1 MTPPISD
8 EDIETAIAA
17 EREHGS
23 KSAAAAVLGWTRS
36 KVQRCFRRAAERGLL
51 GTEPVLPGYY
61 ISKETAV
68 YDKDGELVREFIQQ
82 KPEKGEEFAVPP
94 GHTIK
99 GVSALVDPAGR
110 EIVKWVKTAADKQAS
125 TLFTAIEAAIS
136 SYSGCVSLPPAPQY
150 TSAETLTVYPIVDLH
165 LGLYAWAAETGA
177 SFDLDIAS
185 DLLRGSVKNLV
196 ARSANSETAIVLDL
210 GDYFHT
216 DSSRNQ
222 TERSKNVLDVD
233 TRYARVLQVGYEL
246 VVECIELAL
255 QKHQFVIYRKLPGN
269 HDEESSKLLAV
280 AIAAHFRNEPRVTVD
295 TNPSRFFMHRFG
307 RVMLAATHGDMLK
320 MGDIAGFMATNWP
333 REWGE
338 TEFRYGYTGHV
349 HHDRAK
355 VHNGVKS
362 ESFNTLTAKDAWH
375 AGMGF
380 TSPRTAVSITLHRNY
395 GEIDRLT
402 VSLPMLSGLPVAAN
416 DNEPMR
422 MAA

>member
-1 MTPPISD
+1 MPTPPIAD
-8 EDIETAIAA
+8 EDIEAA
-17 EREHGS
+17 VAAVREHGG
-23 KSAAAAVLGWTRS
+23 KSAAAVALGWTRS

-51 GTEPVLPGYY
+51 PTDPVMPGYY
-61 ISKETAV
+61 IARTTVTPNGGK
-68 YDKDGELVREFIQQ
+68 FIQQ
-82 KPEKGEEFAVPP
+82 RKEHGEEYAVPDGHSVKGE
-94 GHTIK
+94 
-99 GVSALVDPAGR
+99 SALVDAEGR
-110 EIVKWVKTAADKQAS
+110 IIQKWVKTREDTGASNLLAA
-125 TLFTAIEAAIS
+125 LEAAMAG
-136 SYSGCVSLPPAPQY
+136 YKGCTGLPPAPEY
-150 TSAETLTVYPIVDLH
+150 TSAETLTVYPVVDLH

-177 SFDLDIAS
+177 SFDLRIAS

-307 RVMLAATHGDMLK
+307 KTMVAATHGDMLK
-320 MGDIAGFMATNWP
+320 MGDMAGFMATNWP

-380 TSPRTAVSITLHRNY
+380 TSPRTAVSITLHKDY

-422 MAA
+422 RAA

>member
-1 MTPPISD
+1 MPTRPISD
-8 EDIETAIAA
+8 EDIEAAIAA
-17 EREHGS
+17 VRQHGGQHAAAAALGWHRSRVQRCIRRGAERGMLGPEQTKPGYVLKSIASKAADGSWIKQVREHGEEY
-23 KSAAAAVLGWTRS
+23 AV
-36 KVQRCFRRAAERGLL
+36 
-51 GTEPVLPGYY
+51 
-61 ISKETAV
+61 
-68 YDKDGELVREFIQQ
+68 
-82 KPEKGEEFAVPP
+82 PEGHSVKGE
-94 GHTIK
+94 
-99 GVSALVDPAGR
+99 SALVDAEGR
-110 EIVKWVKTAADKQAS
+110 VIQKWVKTREDGGASNMLAALESAIAS
-125 TLFTAIEAAIS
+125 YNGCAI
-136 SYSGCVSLPPAPQY
+136 LPPAPEY

-280 AIAAHFRNEPRVTVD
+280 AIAAHFRNESRVTVD
-295 TNPSRFFMHRFG
+295 TNPSRFFMHRFCK
-307 RVMLAATHGDMLK
+307 VMVTATHGDMLK
-320 MGDIAGFMATNWP
+320 MGDMAGFAATNWP
-333 REWGE
+333 REWGD

-355 VHNGVKS
+355 VHNGLRA

-380 TSPRTAVSITLHRNY
+380 SSPRTAVSITLHREF

-402 VSLPMLSGLPVAAN
+402 VSLPMLAPLAAN

-422 MAA
+422 RAG

>member
-1 MTPPISD
+1 MTPPIAD
-8 EDIETAIAA
+8 EDIEAA
-17 EREHGS
+17 LAAVREHGD
-23 KSAAAAVLGWTRS
+23 KSAAAKGLGWTRS

-51 GTEPVLPGYY
+51 GPLEALPGYA
-61 ISKETAV
+61 IKSIASKASDGSWVKQTKEHGEEYAV
-68 YDKDGELVREFIQQ
+68 PDGHSI
-82 KPEKGEEFAVPP
+82 KGE
-94 GHTIK
+94 
-99 GVSALVDPAGR
+99 SALVDADGR
-110 EIVKWVKTAADKQAS
+110 VIQKWVKTREDTRTHDMLA
-125 TLFTAIEAAIS
+125 AIEASFA
-136 SYSGCVSLPPAPQY
+136 SYKGCAKLPLKPKY
-150 TSAETLTVYPIVDLH
+150 TDSETLTVYPVVDLH

-177 SFDLDIAS
+177 SYDLDIAS
-185 DLLRGSVKNLV
+185 GLLRGSIKNLV
-196 ARSANSETAIVLDL
+196 ARSAKSETAIVLDL

-255 QKHQFVIYRKLPGN
+255 QKHQRVIYRKLPGN
-269 HDEESSKLLAV
+269 HDEETSKLLAV

-295 TNPSRFFMHRFG
+295 TNPTRFFVHRFG
-307 RVMLAATHGDMLK
+307 KVMIAATHGDMLK
-320 MGDIAGFMATNWP
+320 MGELSGYMAANWP

-338 TEFRYGYTGHV
+338 TEFRYALTGHV

-355 VHNGVKS
+355 VYGGVKA

-380 TSPRTAVSITLHRNY
+380 SSPRTAVSITMHRDF

-402 VSLPMLSGLPVAAN
+402 VSLPMLTPVAAN

-422 MAA
+422 RAA

>member
-1 MTPPISD
+1 MPTPPVSD
-8 EDIETAIAA
+8 EDLAA
-17 EREHGS
+17 TVAAYEAAGRNQTHT
-23 KSAAAAVLGWTRS
+23 AAALGLARET
-36 KVQRCFRRAAERGLL
+36 VQNRLKRAAERGLML
-51 GTEPVLPGYY
+51 DHPPAMPGFRIAEVSTDPNGKQY
-61 ISKETAV
+61 IKQR
-68 YDKDGELVREFIQQ
+68 REHGNVF
-82 KPEKGEEFAVPP
+82 EMPP
-94 GHTIK
+94 GQVIK
-99 GVSALVDPAGR
+99 GVSALVDEDGR
-110 EIVKWVKTAADKQAS
+110 EVVKWIKTKEEGGAS
-125 TLFTAIEAAIS
+125 QLLNALEAALKNYRGLS
-136 SYSGCVSLPPAPQY
+136 RLPKAPKY

-196 ARSANSETAIVLDL
+196 SRSANSETAIVLDL

-255 QKHQFVIYRKLPGN
+255 QKHQYVIYRKLPGN

-280 AIAAHFRNEPRVTVD
+280 AIAAHFRSEPRVTVD

-307 RVMLAATHGDMLK
+307 KVMVAATHGDMLK
-320 MGDIAGFMATNWP
+320 MGNIAGFMATNWP

-355 VHNGVKS
+355 VHNGVKA

-380 TSPRTAVSITLHRNY
+380 SSPRTAVSITLHREF

-402 VSLPMLSGLPVAAN
+402 VSLPMLGDKPVAAN
-416 DNEPMR
+416 DNNKQEV
-422 MAA
+422 AA

>member
-1 MTPPISD
+1 MTPPIAE
-8 EDIETAIAA
+8 EDIEAA
-17 EREHGS
+17 LAAVRERGD
-23 KSAAAAVLGWTRS
+23 KSAAAKALGWTRS

-51 GTEPVLPGYY
+51 GTDPVLPGFS
-61 ISKETAV
+61 IKSVASKVGDAWVKQTKEHGEEYAV
-68 YDKDGELVREFIQQ
+68 PEGHSVKGEL
-82 KPEKGEEFAVPP
+82 
-94 GHTIK
+94 
-99 GVSALVDPAGR
+99 ALVDADGR
-110 EIVKWVKTAADKQAS
+110 VIQKWVKTKEDAGAS
-125 TLFTAIEAAIS
+125 QLLVALEAALKDYRGLS
-136 SYSGCVSLPPAPQY
+136 RLPRAPKY
-150 TSAETLTVYPIVDLH
+150 TDIETMTVYPVVDLH

-185 DLLRGSVKNLV
+185 DLLRGSVSNLV
-196 ARSANSETAIVLDL
+196 ARSAKSETAIVLDM

-216 DSSRNQ
+216 DSSRNV

-255 QKHQFVIYRKLPGN
+255 QKHQYVIYRKLPGN

-307 RVMLAATHGDMLK
+307 KVMVAATHGDMLK
-320 MGDIAGFMATNWP
+320 MGDMAGFMATNWP

-338 TEFRYGYTGHV
+338 TDFRYGYTGHV

-380 TSPRTAVSITLHRNY
+380 TSPRTAVSITLHREF

-402 VSLPMLSGLPVAAN
+402 VSLPMIAGSGLVAAN
-416 DNEPMR
+416 DNESMR
-422 MAA
+422 RAA